1 MANIPAFQ
9 ASDAS
14 SILAARTKME
24 LSEILS
30 PCRAAFSRLWR
41 SQSQMFSWGDEEIGR
56 RLRRHFCFV
65 FLGSTRRFRGT
76 ATFWQVNR
84 HLLRFYR

>member
-1 MANIPAFQ
+1 MLPKHETRVRLPLPAPKWNFPRFCHPVGRLFLDFGG
-9 ASDAS
+9 AK
-14 SILAARTKME
+14 ARYFLGGNK
-24 LSEILS
+24 
-30 PCRAAFSRLWR
+30 
-41 SQSQMFSWGDEEIGR
+41 EIGR

-76 ATFWQVNR
+76 ATFWQVDR